1 MTHGVRSNARRLRS
15 SYETGI
21 QCNDDR
27 RLALMSFVRT
37 IAIVRSGDRI
47 SLRFVLAT
55 WLVLGCASQPAS
67 ATPSPSAR
75 AVDGPVVRPGLDQ
88 FVANP
93 PEWARGKRIG
103 LITNIAGI
111 DSRGRNNIDLL
122 AADKRIRLTALF
134 AFEHG
139 LRGDAPAG
147 QPIESGTDAKTGLPV
162 YSLYGEIREPT
173 PEMLRDVDVLVY
185 DTQDAGARPLTRVST
200 MALAMKAAAKKGIPF
215 AVLDR
220 PNPIGGTIVEGPV
233 LDPAF
238 ASFVGMYPTPLRH
251 GMTVGELARL
261 YNAQFGIGVTLY
273 VVPMDG
279 WRRDMMFDATGLTF
293 IPPSPNL
300 RRLEAEILY
309 PGTVLLEGT
318 NISEGRGTE
327 FPFEQ
332 TGAPWLDADRVIRE
346 MNALGLAGV
355 RFDAVSI
362 PVAADGRRFPNTTIP
377 GVRIVVTDR
386 RSYRA
391 VRTAMLLIDTIHR
404 LWPNEFAWTGA
415 NQREP
420 SLRTVDRLAGTDQ
433 FRLAVDA
440 GTLRAKLADWERQ
453 ADAFRKLREP
463 YLLYR

>member
-1 MTHGVRSNARRLRS
+1 MRLRAS
-15 SYETGI
+15 LSRSHYFTVHI
-21 QCNDDR
+21 K
-27 RLALMSFVRT
+27 RLSAPR
-37 IAIVRSGDRI
+37 
-47 SLRFVLAT
+47 VLAM
-55 WLVLGCASQPAS
+55 VAMLGCASRPATTP
-67 ATPSPSAR
+67 TPSAATAS
-75 AVDGPVVRPGLDQ
+75 PVVRPGLDA

-122 AADKRIRLTALF
+122 AADTRVRLTTLF

-147 QPIESGTDAKTGLPV
+147 QAIASGTDAKTGLPV
-162 YSLYGEIREPT
+162 YSLYGDVREPT

-185 DTQDAGARPLTRVST
+185 DVQDVGARPYTRVST
-200 MALAMKAAAKKGIPF
+200 MALSMKAAAAKGIPF

-238 ASFVGMYPTPLRH
+238 ASFVGMYPIPLRH

-261 YNAQFGIGVTLY
+261 YNERFGIGATLY
-273 VVPMDG
+273 VVPVAG
-279 WRRDMMFDATGLTF
+279 WRRSMMLDATGLAY

-300 RRLEAEILY
+300 RRLEAALLY

-318 NISEGRGTE
+318 NISEGRGTGA
-327 FPFEQ
+327 PFEQ
-332 TGAPWLDADRVIRE
+332 TGAPWMRPDDVIRE
-346 MNALGLAGV
+346 MNALALPGV
-355 RFDAVSI
+355 RFEAVTI
-362 PVAADGRRFPNTTIP
+362 RVDADGRRFPGEAIS
-377 GVRIVVTDR
+377 GVRLIVTDR
-386 RSYRA
+386 GAYRA
-391 VRTAMLLIDTIHR
+391 VRTAMLLIDAVHR
-404 LWPNEFAWTGA
+404 LYPNEFAWAGG

-420 SLRTVDRLAGTDQ
+420 GMRTIDRLAGTDR

-440 GTLRAKLADWERQ
+440 GRLRPMLDEWDRQ
-453 ADAFRKLREP
+453 AEAFRALREP
-463 YLLYR
+463 FLLYR

>member
-1 MTHGVRSNARRLRS
+1 
-15 SYETGI
+15 
-21 QCNDDR
+21 
-27 RLALMSFVRT
+27 
-37 IAIVRSGDRI
+37 
-47 SLRFVLAT
+47 
-55 WLVLGCASQPAS
+55 
-67 ATPSPSAR
+67 
-75 AVDGPVVRPGLDQ
+75 VRPGLDA
-88 FVANP
+88 FIANP

-103 LITNIAGI
+103 LITNFAGI

-122 AADKRIRLTALF
+122 ARDTRVRLTTLF

-147 QPIESGTDAKTGLPV
+147 QAIASGTDEKTGLPV
-162 YSLYGEIREPT
+162 YSLYGEVRQPT
-173 PEMLRDVDVLVY
+173 PEMLRDVDLLVY
-185 DTQDAGARPLTRVST
+185 DVQDVGARPYTRVST
-200 MALAMKAAAKKGIPF
+200 MALSMKAAAAKGIPF

-238 ASFVGMYPTPLRH
+238 ASFVGMYPIPLRH

-261 YNAQFGIGVTLY
+261 YNERFGIGATLH
-273 VVPMDG
+273 VVPVAG
-279 WRRDMMFDATGLTF
+279 WRRAMTLDATGLPY

-300 RRLEAEILY
+300 RRLEAAILY

-332 TGAPWLDADRVIRE
+332 TGAPWMRPDVVIRE
-346 MNALGLAGV
+346 MNALALPGV
-355 RFDAVSI
+355 RFEAVQI
-362 PVAADGRRFPNTTIP
+362 RVDADGRRFPGETIP
-377 GVRIVVTDR
+377 GVRLVVTDR
-386 RSYRA
+386 GAYRA

-404 LWPNEFAWTGA
+404 LYPNEFAWAGG

-420 SLRTVDRLAGTDQ
+420 GMRTIDRLAGTDR

-440 GTLRAKLADWERQ
+440 GALQPMLDEWDRQ
-453 ADAFRKLREP
+453 AGAFRTLREP
-463 YLLYR
+463 FLSYR